1 MTLQTSIPLY
11 SQKGQPGQIA
21 SLNHFKIFQAIPG
34 WTAAANV
41 PFGRL
46 VALNQTDNTI
56 NLPSGS
62 GSLIVGATVTN
73 IAKNS
78 AYLDTTDVDGVPSG
92 GFVDVMTEGDIWISC
107 ESTTVKPG
115 DPVYVRHTA
124 DSGKTTLGGVANA
137 SGTGLA
143 LVSGAMFISTASN
156 GLAIV
161 KLNK

>member
-1 MTLQTSIPLY
+1 MSLQTSIPLY
-11 SQKGQPGQIA
+11 SDKAQPGQIA
-21 SLNHFKIFQAIPG
+21 TLNHFTIYQAVPG
-34 WTAAANV
+34 WKAGATV

-73 IAKNS
+73 VTKNA
-78 AYLDTTDVDGVPSG
+78 AYLDSGNTDGAPSG

-115 DPVYVRHTA
+115 DSVYVRHTA
-124 DSGKTTLGGVANA
+124 DAGKTTLGGVANA
-137 SGTGLA
+137 TGTGLA
-143 LVSGAMFISTASN
+143 LVSGAMFMSTASN